1 MNFTGCLDCLYHRKV
16 KFLSSLL
23 LLSTLSLPARAD
35 DAQLVEIRTM
45 LQQVRAEAAQHAETR
60 GASPEFTTLK
70 HQLRDWIESH
80 LTRLTGES
88 DEMEKTELI
97 AELNAALKQ
106 AHLLCGTEP
115 ECSTND
121 RTRLGFLGD
130 IRIDLRQRDT
140 FLVLQTAVGVE
151 CGYDESA
158 YVYTWRNGKWNWI
171 WQSEQNHYTK
181 DEYAV
186 QTLHAV
192 LLSPSLREGAPLI
205 LTLGSEPWCSSN
217 WHSVY
222 YRLWRT
228 YSEDYPPKLLLNG
241 EELAFL
247 GNHDIPIQGSVG
259 REDALIEFSAASKD
273 PGVQNRPAVRHY
285 AVHGNTVER
294 IGPIALSPRDFSEEW
309 LANPWEQS
317 KLWSQTS
324 SLAALQHEHDVV
336 LSGVDHGEFAATTH
350 CTDSPD
356 LWQVAFDTA
365 DKKKGTIYFLI
376 RWEPPYRFTMV
387 RVSDHASPGCTEK
400 DPGADEERRTLFP
413 GQNLF
418 E

>member
-1 MNFTGCLDCLYHRKV
+1 M
-16 KFLSSLL
+16 KFLFCLL
-23 LLSTLSLPARAD
+23 LLPILTLPARASD
-35 DAQLVEIRTM
+35 PQLVEIRAA
-45 LQQVRAEAAQHAETR
+45 LQRVSAEASQHAETR
-60 GASPEFTTLK
+60 GASPELTTVK
-70 HQLRDWIESH
+70 HQLRDWIESR
-80 LTRLTGES
+80 LAKLTGDS
-88 DEMEKTELI
+88 DEMEKTEVV

-106 AHLLCGTEP
+106 AHLLCATEP

-130 IRIDLRQRDT
+130 IKIDLRQRDS

-158 YVYTWRNGKWNWI
+158 YVYRWREGKWKWI

-181 DEYAV
+181 DEYTV

-217 WHSVY
+217 LHSVY

-228 YSEDYPPKLLLNG
+228 YADDYTPKLLLDG
-241 EELAFL
+241 KETAYI
-247 GNHDIPIQGSVG
+247 GIHDIPIQGSVG
-259 REDALIEFSAASKD
+259 REDALIEFTALSKD
-273 PGVQNRPAVRHY
+273 IQVFNRPAVRHY

-294 IGPIALSPRDFSEEW
+294 IGPVALSPRDFSEEW
-309 LANPWEQS
+309 VAGPWEQS
-317 KLWSQTS
+317 KQWSQPS
-324 SLAALQHEHDVV
+324 SLTALQPEHDVV
-336 LSGVDHGEFAATTH
+336 LSGVDNGEFAATSH
-350 CTDSPD
+350 CTDSAD
-356 LWQVAFDTA
+356 LWQVAFDPS

-376 RWEPPYRFTMV
+376 RWQPPYRFTMV
-387 RVSDHASPGCTEK
+387 RVSDHASPSCTEE
-400 DPGADEERRTLFP
+400 DPAVDDEFRTLFP
-413 GQNLF
+413 VQDSR